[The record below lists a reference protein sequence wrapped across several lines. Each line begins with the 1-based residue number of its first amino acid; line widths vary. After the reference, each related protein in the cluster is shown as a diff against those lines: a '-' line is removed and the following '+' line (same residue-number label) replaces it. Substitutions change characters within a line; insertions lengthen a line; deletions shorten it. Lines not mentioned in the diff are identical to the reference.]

1 MRLMFGFVLGL
12 HLAAS
17 TLTCMPASAKQY
29 YPDSQITAMQQAH
42 LNKAEKYV
50 RARNWNKAQVEVD
63 AIVSQSSNAENGKDL
78 VFAAGIMAQ
87 KPTAQSGK
95 LTRVL
100 ITAALTRKLDNDS
113 LLDLARY
120 ARDTA
125 CFDLA
130 KQAYDKLIAQSKSFE
145 ELIALANAAH
155 KGGASDM
162 TNLALEKA
170 LSLCESQPEALELV
184 ALSVD
189 LGADDVARK
198 AMKALADDQDTVQEL
213 IDLTEQTKIANM
225 TDVTRFMLLSAME
238 KCKIVGDYVLVFN
251 AAKKHGQ
258 MDIANKVRYRG
269 RKLDLTNKIKQEQ
282 GGGLD
287 EVERRAKE
295 DLKRLNASPT
305 GF

>member
-12 HLAAS
+12 HLAAI

-170 LSLCESQPEALELV
+170 LSLCESQP
-184 ALSVD
+184 
-189 LGADDVARK
+189 
-198 AMKALADDQDTVQEL
+198 
-213 IDLTEQTKIANM
+213 
-225 TDVTRFMLLSAME
+225 
-238 KCKIVGDYVLVFN
+238 
-251 AAKKHGQ
+251 
-258 MDIANKVRYRG
+258 
-269 RKLDLTNKIKQEQ
+269 
-282 GGGLD
+282 
-287 EVERRAKE
+287 
-295 DLKRLNASPT
+295 
-305 GF
+305 